1 MLSTRV
7 PPLVR
12 AVLVALVFFTGAT
25 TVRPVAGWPGPQAS
39 GPPAAALPDRLG
51 DAEYWKLV
59 SDISEPGG
67 YFRITDN
74 YTSNEREVGPL
85 ATMLR
90 EAGVKGGVY
99 IGVGP
104 EQNFSYIA

>member
-12 AVLVALVFFTGAT
+12 AALVALVFLTGTA
-25 TVRPVAGWPGPQAS
+25 TVRPVAGWPGPQTS

-51 DAEYWKLV
+51 DAEHWKLV

-74 YTSNEREVGPL
+74 YTSNEREVGIL
-85 ATMLR
+85 QTMLR
-90 EAGVKGGVY
+90 DQGVKGGVY
-99 IGVGP
+99 LGV
-104 EQNFSYIA
+104 